1 MIAFEK
7 SSIKCPNWASS
18 GFMKIR
24 HVKKI
29 KPTKLYD
36 GERRNKNN
44 FWCTFDPDTRVCNLN
59 NRAQDTLLQQLF
71 LSRVYLIDS
80 IFAGVL
86 WINKLHDFMKGFV
99 SLTTIAMEIG
109 ERQVLQLS

>member
-36 GERRNKNN
+36 GERKNKKMI
-44 FWCTFDPDTRVCNLN
+44 FDALL
-59 NRAQDTLLQQLF
+59 TLIL
-71 LSRVYLIDS
+71 
-80 IFAGVL
+80 
-86 WINKLHDFMKGFV
+86 GFV
-99 SLTTIAMEIG
+99 TLIIKHKIHFCDNFS
-109 ERQVLQLS
+109 